1 LFLVHRFLLA
11 LDIRGRFDILILS
24 SLLRLPSWW
33 FLLLDRSAAKH
44 KEIRVNSISVP
55 ARYIFRAR
63 RLRGVSEKEASEES
77 ERDESSGRRVRE
89 AGR

>member
-1 LFLVHRFLLA
+1 LFLVRRFLLA
-11 LDIRGRFDILILS
+11 LDIQGRSEILISYSLS
-24 SLLRLPSWW
+24 RSPSRR
-33 FLLLDRSAAKH
+33 FLLLDRSPAER

-63 RLRGVSEKEASEES
+63 RSRGVSEKEATEES
-77 ERDESSGRRVRE
+77 ERDEPSGRRVRE